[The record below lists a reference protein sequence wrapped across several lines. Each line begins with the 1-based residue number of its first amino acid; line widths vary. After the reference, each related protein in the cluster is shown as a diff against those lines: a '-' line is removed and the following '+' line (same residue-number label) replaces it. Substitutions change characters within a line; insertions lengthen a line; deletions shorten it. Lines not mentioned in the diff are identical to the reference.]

1 MKYALVLVLV
11 LCVAFVNSA
20 YGHKLISH
28 DNSHTSIDNPLLI
41 PDHKV
46 SWAIY
51 DDLNANQAKFYS
63 FDADA
68 GDSFYASIV
77 IPKISGLETYSPTM
91 ILLTPISENG
101 DAAVQFT
108 QEKVLYEGN
117 FPGFEFYEP
126 FGQVTYWERQEVN
139 LVLPVS
145 GTYVIVVIDEKNQS
159 GKYSLAIGTIEDF
172 TGGDLF
178 LILPKAWIE
187 TKLFVGDY
195 FSLGFSSLLLIMPF
209 VILIMLIIRKK
220 SSQKIHA

>member
-1 MKYALVLVLV
+1 MKYALIFVLVLSI
-11 LCVAFVNSA
+11 LSVNSV

-28 DNSHTSIDNPLLI
+28 DNSHTNIENALNI
-41 PDHKV
+41 PDHKI

-51 DDLNANQAKFYS
+51 EDLNTNQAKFYS
-63 FDADA
+63 FDAEA

-77 IPKISGLETYSPTM
+77 IPKITELDDYSPTL
-91 ILLTPISENG
+91 ILLTPESNDG
-101 DAAVQFT
+101 SSQFT
-108 QEKVLYEGN
+108 QQKFLYEGN

-145 GTYVIVVIDEKNQS
+145 GTYVIVVSDEKNQQ

-172 TGGDLF
+172 TGEDIF
-178 LILPKAWIE
+178 LLLPKSWVD

-195 FSLGFSSLLLIMPF
+195 VSLGILSLFAILPFIILVLLI
-209 VILIMLIIRKK
+209 VRKK
-220 SSQKIHA
+220 SKQKIRI